1 MRSLTIFLTL
11 LVVFPLIAKKNPE
24 HLKSRVFF
32 YKNISEEDLNDW
44 EKDFF
49 KDYDHEQPMSFPDM
63 DILTD
68 NEISDNDIAPKRKK
82 TILRPK
88 PNNKLETNQLVRKKG
103 IERQDPAPD
112 DIMEIPE
119 IEMHEEQDVEVPDM
133 EKKQKKPVP
142 DIDLFPETVDDDKVY
157 PDNEV
162 DRSGRIRKI
171 KELLKKRK
179 GKRRIDKRRIY

>member
-68 NEISDNDIAPKRKK
+68 NEISDNDIIPKRK
-82 TILRPK
+82 TL
-88 PNNKLETNQLVRKKG
+88 
-103 IERQDPAPD
+103 
-112 DIMEIPE
+112 
-119 IEMHEEQDVEVPDM
+119 
-133 EKKQKKPVP
+133 KKP
-142 DIDLFPETVDDDKVY
+142 
-157 PDNEV
+157 
-162 DRSGRIRKI
+162 
-171 KELLKKRK
+171 
-179 GKRRIDKRRIY
+179 